1 MDLGTLIIGAII
13 LAAIVLPFVMVG
25 KYSKKGDNNKDK
37 NEEFN
42 Q

>member
-13 LAAIVLPFVMVG
+13 LTVIVLPFVMIG
-25 KYSKKGDNNKDK
+25 KYSNKGDNNKDK
-37 NEEFN
+37 NDGFN